1 MYCWIKDSKPN
12 SFIPDEKMPPFDYLF
27 NLYRRA
33 RSYIGIYV
41 QQKHYLLCSLVSQ
54 QSTVFIQLA
63 AGSDWPWFELM
74 APLLACFIIIVLCI
88 HAVVRDDLEN
98 SLLHFACWGGHM
110 KVILYLIEEM
120 KCDVGEYSCLSRC
133 DS

>member
-1 MYCWIKDSKPN
+1 MNCWIKDSKPN
-12 SFIPDEKMPPFDYLF
+12 SFIPDKKMPPFDYLF

-63 AGSDWPWFELM
+63 AGSDWPWFELVT
-74 APLLACFIIIVLCI
+74 PLNACFIIMHTC
-88 HAVVRDDLEN
+88 
-98 SLLHFACWGGHM
+98 
-110 KVILYLIEEM
+110 
-120 KCDVGEYSCLSRC
+120 SCEG
-133 DS
+133 